1 MLKIQ
6 LCKRYYVP
14 MSEHEN
20 HEDKQER
27 KPQSLPEPTG
37 ASYYVPPDALPTRS
51 KRKHKG
57 EKDDEG
63 AKQPYKLKHRSE
75 IAYPQAYEPVS
86 ATFWGGLSQ
95 DQVNAVMRLQAVAM
109 EKTGFEKSAPKFFI
123 ENFDPANP
131 NAPALQV
138 RGGQQAVDLV
148 SLAAPRLVLGGVLLG
163 MGALSLALGLIGM
176 LLPLGPVAAAATIAL
191 AIGIIL
197 VLNARG

>member
-1 MLKIQ
+1 
-6 LCKRYYVP
+6 

-20 HEDKQER
+20 HRDEPEHE
-27 KPQSLPEPTG
+27 PNSSLPEPTG
-37 ASYYVPPDALPTRS
+37 ASYYVPPDSTLARGR
-51 KRKHKG
+51 RKKKG
-57 EKDDEG
+57 ESDEG
-63 AKQPYKLKHRSE
+63 AKQPYKLKSRSE
-75 IAYPQAYEPVS
+75 LDFPQAYEPVS

-109 EKTGFEKSAPKFFI
+109 EKAGFEKGAPKYFI
-123 ENFDPANP
+123 GDFDPANP
-131 NAPALQV
+131 NAPALQL
-138 RGGQQAVDLV
+138 RGTPQPVDLV

-176 LLPLGPVAAAATIAL
+176 LLPLGLVAAAAAIAL